1 MVNGT
6 ETNLPGTVPGQNL
19 FGTATYSRKFLNVG
33 FFNQISE
40 MKKTSQLENEL
51 EIMVYKFKGS
61 KKKV

>member
-1 MVNGT
+1 MGL
-6 ETNLPGTVPGQNL
+6 EQISLGQ
-19 FGTATYSRKFLNVG
+19 FRDKISGTATYSRKFLNVG